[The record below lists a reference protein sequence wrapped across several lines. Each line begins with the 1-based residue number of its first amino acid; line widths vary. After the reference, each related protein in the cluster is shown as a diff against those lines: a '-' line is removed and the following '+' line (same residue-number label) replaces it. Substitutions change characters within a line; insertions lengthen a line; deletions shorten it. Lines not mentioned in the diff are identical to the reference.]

1 MQKKKDYI
9 RATILLFL
17 NKTWICIFLLM
28 EKYMKHNINA
38 AQQMKSYSAFSNL
51 WRYGIGG
58 SLKHYFH

>member
-1 MQKKKDYI
+1 MYLPPYGKI
-9 RATILLFL
+9 
-17 NKTWICIFLLM
+17 

-38 AQQMKSYSAFSNL
+38 AQQMKSYSTFSNL